1 MQVHWLETNGIVLR
15 VIIAG
20 PSAGT
25 PLVFLHGFPE
35 AAELSWRH
43 QLGWF
48 ALKGYRIIAIDQRGY
63 NLSGKPR
70 QVRDYRLEILAKD
83 VIGVIEALGY
93 EQTIVVG
100 HDWGGAVTWHL
111 ADHHPDVVR
120 RAIIL
125 NVPHGVVFK
134 RTLLRNPR
142 QLLRSW
148 YILFFQLPWLPERVF
163 AWNDYFWMR
172 KNLQAS
178 ARPGI
183 FSDADLAHYV
193 EVWRQPDALNSMINW
208 YRAIVRYPV
217 EQDPSRKVRVP
228 VLMLW
233 GEKDRFLL
241 SDMAEPSLEMCADG
255 RLICLSEASHWLQH
269 EEPEKVNNFIHDF
282 MQMGR

>member
-1 MQVHWLETNGIVLR
+1 MQTHRLEINGIVLR

-20 PSAGT
+20 PSDGT

-63 NLSGKPR
+63 NLSDKPR
-70 QVRDYRLEILAKD
+70 QVIDYRLEILAKD
-83 VIGVIEALGY
+83 VIGVIGALGY
-93 EQTIVVG
+93 EQTIIIG
-100 HDWGGAVTWHL
+100 HDWGAAVTWQL
-111 ADHHPDVVR
+111 ADHHPNVVR

-134 RTLLRNPR
+134 HTLLRNPR
-142 QLLRSW
+142 QWLRSW
-148 YILFFQLPWLPERVF
+148 YILFFQLPWVPERLL
-163 AWNDYFWMR
+163 AWNGYAWLR
-172 KNLQAS
+172 KVLRTSSRQGTFS
-178 ARPGI
+178 AV
-183 FSDADLAHYV
+183 DLAHYV
-193 EVWRQPDALNSMINW
+193 EAWRQPNALHSMINW

-217 EQDPSRKVRVP
+217 EQDPSRKIMIP

-241 SDMAEPSLEMCADG
+241 RDMAEPSIKMCKEG
-255 RLICLSEASHWLQH
+255 RLICLPEASHWIQH
-269 EEPEKVNNFIHDF
+269 EAPDKVNRLIDDF
-282 MQMGR
+282 VKMG